1 MLEYTKIYTNIY
13 IYIHMNFGHLL
24 NVSGG
29 HSLSYESTIFLHHPQ
44 SNLYSCSK
52 SCVTKLFPQLN

>member
-1 MLEYTKIYTNIY
+1 
-13 IYIHMNFGHLL
+13 MNFGHLL

-29 HSLSYESTIFLHHPQ
+29 HLLSYESTIFLHHPQ